1 MQQLK
6 FLVNRTNVPSKP
18 SKNVNAAE
26 DFIRIV
32 TIGHVVAA
40 AMSYFKMT
48 DENDEPIDKCLRS
61 VAITTSKMEKEGLFR
76 TAILNMLKSHVI
88 LTTLDSSDSPESSD
102 KVNIYAKETLS
113 LSMCSNCFCENGTT
127 RMYS

>member
-1 MQQLK
+1 ML
-6 FLVNRTNVPSKP
+6 
-18 SKNVNAAE
+18 
-26 DFIRIV
+26 
-32 TIGHVVAA
+32 
-40 AMSYFKMT
+40 YFKMT

-61 VAITTSKMEKEGLFR
+61 VTITTSKMEKEGLFR

-113 LSMCSNCFCENGTT
+113 LSVCSNCFYENGTT